1 MNSPIVT
8 LTENDLKNSPNIVE
22 SSYFWISLLGFE
34 SVIFKDARDGSI
46 IILVPLNDF
55 PDLFIEFDV
64 FGREMIFYTNVITQL
79 SYDDSKE
86 NFNNFLID
94 ILNEQ
99 TKYPQIRLALYKQ
112 EKIITKIHM
121 RFRSSCLTMEF
132 LTQLI
137 RESESFLKDIRKY
150 IEKYDLSEE
159 WRLTEG
165 EEKIPYRSKP
175 QIDYF

>member
-1 MNSPIVT
+1 MNSPIIN
-8 LTENDLKNSPNIVE
+8 LTVSDLKNSPDIVE
-22 SSYFWISLLGFE
+22 SCYFWISLLGYE

-64 FGREMIFYTNVITQL
+64 FGREMIFYTNVLTHL
-79 SYDDSKE
+79 SSEDPPE
-86 NFNNFLID
+86 NFYGFLID

-99 TKYPQIRLALYKQ
+99 TKYPQIRLALDKQ
-112 EKIITKIHM
+112 EIIITKIYM
-121 RFRSSCLTMEF
+121 RFRTSCLSMEF

-137 RESESFLKDIRKY
+137 RESESFLRDVSKFL
-150 IEKYDLSEE
+150 EKHSLSEE

-165 EEKIPYRSKP
+165 EEKIPQRSKHRH
-175 QIDYF
+175 DYF